1 MANLKDI
8 NEPFYVR
15 YYSGHSGRFGHEF
28 LEFDFRVIGDGRS
41 ATARYANNS
50 NYRNDSLIRK
60 EMCVSSLLVAEIKR
74 IIKDSEIMKEDD
86 SRWPQKNKD
95 GRQELEIRLG
105 NEHIQFEVG
114 ETFYIHCDLADLAQT
129 AKIGS
134 LGDVTDSAD
143 PEGLRVFYYLV
154 QDLKA
159 LVFSLISLHFKASC
173 DPGVNE
179 RHAKQM
185 NRRLNQSR
193 INLVCRLYLQHLT
206 GPGSSHRSQSCIS
219 VN

>member
-1 MANLKDI
+1 MANPKDT

-60 EMCVSSLLVAEIKR
+60 ESQSSALRLLMTTDWFPVCVSSLLISEIKR

-105 NEHIQFEVG
+105 NEHIQFEVRRMRNSG
-114 ETFYIHCDLADLAQT
+114 ICRPKLTMSRLQR
-129 AKIGS
+129 
-134 LGDVTDSAD
+134 SA
-143 PEGLRVFYYLV
+143 
-154 QDLKA
+154 
-159 LVFSLISLHFKASC
+159 
-173 DPGVNE
+173 
-179 RHAKQM
+179 
-185 NRRLNQSR
+185 
-193 INLVCRLYLQHLT
+193 HLEM
-206 GPGSSHRSQSCIS
+206 
-219 VN
+219 